1 VREQELELLQFPTA
15 YPIKVVCRRRA
26 DLRIE
31 IDAIVRR
38 HSPELCADAIQ
49 ERDSSAGNYVS
60 ISYAL
65 TARSAGHVTAL
76 LAELRG
82 HDAVV
87 MVL

>member
-1 VREQELELLQFPTA
+1 MGEQDLELLRFPTA

-26 DLRIE
+26 GLRIA
-31 IDAIVRR
+31 IDAIVRS
-38 HSPELCADAIQ
+38 HTPELGDDAIQ

-65 TARSAGHVTAL
+65 TARSAQHITL
-76 LAELRG
+76 LIAELRG
-82 HDAVV
+82 HDSVV

>member
-1 VREQELELLQFPTA
+1 MGEQDLELLQFPTP

-38 HSPELCADAIQ
+38 HTPELGDDAIQ

-65 TARSAGHVTAL
+65 TARSAEHITGLIVA
-76 LAELRG
+76 LRG
-82 HDAVV
+82 HESVV

>member
-1 VREQELELLQFPTA
+1 MADRDLELLQFPTA

-26 DLRIE
+26 ELRIE

-38 HSPELCADAIQ
+38 HTHDLGDDAIQ
-49 ERDSSAGNYVS
+49 ERDSSAGNFVS

-65 TARSAGHVTAL
+65 TARSAEHITGLIV
-76 LAELRG
+76 ELRA
-82 HDAVV
+82 HDCVV

>member
-1 VREQELELLQFPTA
+1 MADQDLELLQFPTA

-38 HSPELCADAIQ
+38 HTPELGDDAIL

-65 TARSAGHVTAL
+65 TARSAEHITRL
-76 LAELRG
+76 ITELRG
-82 HDAVV
+82 HDFVV

>member
-1 VREQELELLQFPTA
+1 VSEQELELLQFPTA

-26 DLRIE
+26 DLRIV
-31 IDAIVRR
+31 IDEIVRR
-38 HSPELCADAIQ
+38 HTPELGDDAIQ

-65 TARSAGHVTAL
+65 TARSAEHITAL
-76 LAELRG
+76 IVELRS

>member
-1 VREQELELLQFPTA
+1 MGEQDLELLQFPTA
-15 YPIKVVCRRRA
+15 YPIKVVCRRRT

-38 HSPELCADAIQ
+38 HTPELGDDAIQ

-65 TARSAGHVTAL
+65 IARSAEHITDLIV
-76 LAELRG
+76 ELRS
-82 HDAVV
+82 HDSVV

>member
-1 VREQELELLQFPTA
+1 VADQDLELLRFPTP

-26 DLRIE
+26 DLRTV
-31 IDAIVRR
+31 IDAVVRR
-38 HSPELCADAIQ
+38 HTPDLGDAAIQ

-65 TARSAGHVTAL
+65 TARSAEHITL
-76 LAELRG
+76 LIAELRG
-82 HDAVV
+82 HDSVV